1 MPESEKNMDIVE
13 DDEGDVDHV
22 LDQEAEIIKKQ
33 ENDEK
38 AELIK
43 HLQSYKIKVF
53 EITPPPV

>member
-1 MPESEKNMDIVE
+1 MDIVE